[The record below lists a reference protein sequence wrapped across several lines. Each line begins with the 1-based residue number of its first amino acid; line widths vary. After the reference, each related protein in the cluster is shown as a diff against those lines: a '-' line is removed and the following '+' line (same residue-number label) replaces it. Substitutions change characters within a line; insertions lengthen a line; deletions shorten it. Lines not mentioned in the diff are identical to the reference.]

1 MIGDIVVRFMN
12 LILNIV
18 AVLIIITSTI
28 SGGTLASQGGVNPIV
43 GGMLGLVVG
52 FLFTVI
58 TCGIAFLA
66 LEINNNLIRI
76 KETLQSK

>member
-1 MIGDIVVRFMN
+1 MIGNMIVRFMN
-12 LILNIV
+12 LILNAV
-18 AVLIIITSTI
+18 AVLIIISATI
-28 SGGTLASQGGVNPIV
+28 A
-43 GGMLGLVVG
+43 GGMLASEANLNSIVGAIIGLMLG

-76 KETLQSK
+76 KETLKSK

>member
-1 MIGDIVVRFMN
+1 MIGNMIVRFMN
-12 LILNIV
+12 LILNAV
-18 AVLIIITSTI
+18 AVLIIISATI
-28 SGGTLASQGGVNPIV
+28 A
-43 GGMLGLVVG
+43 GGMLASEANLNSIVGAIIGLILG

-76 KETLQSK
+76 KETLKSK